1 MGEMADYYI
10 DRQLN
15 RHMNPERE
23 LRRFRQQKQYKM
35 EGMSDKEL
43 LLASEKALK
52 NNQCNEKFVA
62 VSKKIVETKPEKLS
76 EKQRNCLYGLLA
88 NYI

>member
-23 LRRFRQQKQYKM
+23 IRRYRQQEQNKM
-35 EGMSDKEL
+35 ESMSDKEL
-43 LLASEKALK
+43 LEASEKALK
-52 NNQCNEKFVA
+52 KNKCNEKFTA
-62 VSKKIVETKPEKLS
+62 ISKKIVEQNPEKLS
-76 EKQRNCLYGLLA
+76 EKQRNCLYGLLG
-88 NYI
+88 N